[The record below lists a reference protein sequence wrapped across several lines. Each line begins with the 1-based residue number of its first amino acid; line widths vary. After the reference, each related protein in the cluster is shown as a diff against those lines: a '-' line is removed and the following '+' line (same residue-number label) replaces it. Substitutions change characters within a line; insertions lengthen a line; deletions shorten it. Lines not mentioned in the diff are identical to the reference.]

1 MPLHRVFKIL
11 ILCFLAAFALGCGSG
26 SDDNFSNF
34 QSFQNNDAPVRLRFQ
49 TGPQNSAAA
58 GASIG
63 PVTVAILDF
72 NGLVVATDNRPV
84 TISLTQPN
92 GATLSGTTTVNAVNG
107 VATFSGLSVNQVG
120 TYTLTV
126 TADGLLPA
134 ESAAFNITS
143 GAASTI
149 TVLQGFP
156 GPPGPMEAPD
166 NTNSIVIGQAVNPPV
181 RIQVLDAA
189 GNPAP
194 DGTSVT
200 IVTAVDPTGQ
210 TQTTGNRVQTV
221 GGVATFDNFVVTSG
235 GGATVFVAAVSGA
248 VRTAP
253 LQTFVLGSELYLYG
267 TINAGTQV
275 NIVRGQVFPAT
286 VAPAGVG
293 ALTDYDVAVG
303 LEALP
308 NGNLI
313 AVLQRDTAPNDNV
326 FEIVE
331 LTPGAPTTIVSARP
345 VIGIPAGVGPT
356 DITVDPATGQ
366 LYAFYGAPLTVG
378 LYQIDRATGVPS
390 FVGAAGLPN
399 VGEGLAWEPFVEN
412 PFIYT
417 GGGATADGLSILD
430 PATGAATQIAANP
443 ALALNDLVVNPYNTD
458 LFGLVAGTGLFQ
470 ISKTDGTALG
480 PQAGTNVLS
489 AFTFLSEP
497 TP

>member
-11 ILCFLAAFALGCGSG
+11 FLCFLAAFALGCGSG

-49 TGPQNSAAA
+49 TVPQRAA
-58 GASIG
+58 GTPFGTIN
-63 PVTVAILDF
+63 VAIIDF
-72 NGLVVATDNRPV
+72 NGLVVTTDTRPV
-84 TISLTQPN
+84 TLSLTQPN

-107 VATFSGLSVNQVG
+107 VASFTGISVDKVG
-120 TYTLTV
+120 TYTFTA

-134 ESAAFNITS
+134 ESAQFSITS

-156 GPPGPMEAPD
+156 GPPGPMDTPD

-235 GGATVFVAAVSGA
+235 GGATVFVAAVSGD

-267 TINAGTQV
+267 LAETAAGNPMFVTR
-275 NIVRGQVFPAT
+275 VRAFPPP
-286 VAPAGVG
+286 VAAPTMSALAG
-293 ALTDYDVAVG
+293 YDFARG

-308 NGNLI
+308 NGNLL
-313 AVLQRDTAPNDNV
+313 AVAQRIDDDV
-326 FEIVE
+326 FELVE
-331 LTPGAPTTIVSARP
+331 LTPGATPTIVSNRP
-345 VIGIPAGVGPT
+345 VIGPPAGAGPT
-356 DITVDPATGQ
+356 DITVDPSTGQ
-366 LYAFYGAPLTVG
+366 LYAFYNLGLMALPTG
-378 LYQIDRATGVPS
+378 LYRVDRATGVPS
-390 FVGAAGLPN
+390 FVGAPGLPA

-417 GGGATADGLSILD
+417 GGGAAADGLSILD

-443 ALALNDLVVNPYNTD
+443 ALILTDLVVNPYNTD
-458 LFGLVAGTGLFQ
+458 LFGLEPGTGLFQ
-470 ISKTDGTALG
+470 IDKMTGTALG
-480 PQAGTNVLS
+480 PQAGTAGLD

>member
-1 MPLHRVFKIL
+1 MFKIL
-11 ILCFLAAFALGCGSG
+11 FLCFLAAFALGCGSG

-49 TGPQNSAAA
+49 TVPQRAA
-58 GASIG
+58 GSPFGTIN
-63 PVTVAILDF
+63 VAIIDF
-72 NGLVVATDNRPV
+72 NGLVVTTDTRPV
-84 TISLTQPN
+84 TLSLTQPN

-107 VATFSGLSVNQVG
+107 VASFSGISVNQVG
-120 TYTLTV
+120 TYTF
-126 TADGLLPA
+126 TASAEGLLPA
-134 ESAAFNITS
+134 ESAQFSITS

-156 GPPGPMEAPD
+156 GPPGPMDTPD

-235 GGATVFVAAVSGA
+235 GGATVFVAAVSGD

-345 VIGIPAGVGPT
+345 ILGIPAGLGPT

-366 LYAFYGAPLTVG
+366 LYAFYLGLPNSG
-378 LYQIDRATGVPS
+378 LYQIDRATGFPS
-390 FVGAAGLPN
+390 FVGAPGLPA

-430 PATGAATQIAANP
+430 PGTGAATQIAANP
-443 ALALNDLVVNPYNTD
+443 VLALNDLVVNPYNTD

-480 PQAGTNVLS
+480 PQPGTNVLS

>member
-253 LQTFVLGSELYLYG
+253 LQTFVLGSDLFLYG
-267 TINAGTQV
+267 GTGVANTLVQV
-275 NIVRGQVFPAT
+275 NRAQVFPTAGAT
-286 VAPAGVG
+286 AVVTN
-293 ALTDYDVAVG
+293 LLDYDAIFG
-303 LEALP
+303 IDALP
-308 NGNLI
+308 NGNL
-313 AVLQRDTAPNDNV
+313 VSVMQRIDDDTFN
-326 FEIVE
+326 IVE
-331 LTPGAPTTIVSARP
+331 LTSAGAVVSETL
-345 VIGIPAGVGPT
+345 ILGGLPAGPT
-356 DITVDPATGQ
+356 DLTVDPATGQ
-366 LYAFYGAPLTVG
+366 LYGYYAGIGPASG
-378 LYQIDRATGVPS
+378 LYTLDRATGVPDQ
-390 FVGAAGLPN
+390 VGTGTGLAGT
-399 VGEGLAWEPFVEN
+399 GEGIAWFPFSET
-412 PFIYT
+412 PFIFT
-417 GGGATADGLSILD
+417 GGDADMDGLSSID
-430 PATGAATQIAANP
+430 PATGLATAISTTDP
-443 ALALNDLVVNPYNTD
+443 ALAIDSLVVNPYDTN
-458 LFGLVAGTGLFQ
+458 LFGLVFGSGLFV
-470 ISKTDGTALG
+470 IDKTTGVAVNVNG
-480 PQAGTNVLS
+480 AAGAFQA
-489 AFTFLSEP
+489 ATFLSIP

>member
-235 GGATVFVAAVSGA
+235 GGATVFVAAVSGN
-248 VRTAP
+248 VRTDT

-267 TINAGTQV
+267 LVNAGTQV
-275 NIVRGQVFPAT
+275 VVTRGQVFPVPG
-286 VAPAGVG
+286 VAGPVG
-293 ALTDYDVAVG
+293 AYTDYDVAAG
-303 LEALP
+303 LAPLP
-308 NGNLI
+308 NGNLV
-313 AVLQRDTAPNDNV
+313 AVMQRDTAPNDNV

-331 LTPGAPTTIVSARP
+331 LAPGSPPTIVSNRP
-345 VIGIPAGVGPT
+345 ILGPIAMVPPT
-356 DITVDPATGQ
+356 GITVDPATGQ
-366 LYAFYGAPLTVG
+366 LYAYYAALPLASQG
-378 LYQIDRATGVPS
+378 LYTLDRATGVPAQ
-390 FVGAAGLPN
+390 VGVAGL
-399 VGEGLAWEPFVEN
+399 
-412 PFIYT
+412 
-417 GGGATADGLSILD
+417 
-430 PATGAATQIAANP
+430 
-443 ALALNDLVVNPYNTD
+443 
-458 LFGLVAGTGLFQ
+458 AGTG
-470 ISKTDGTALG
+470 
-480 PQAGTNVLS
+480 
-489 AFTFLSEP
+489 
-497 TP
+497 